1 MEKIR
6 DYILTIENA
15 MPYNQLEVL
24 KEVCE
29 SNHLGNEPGVV
40 GIDRRLDPT
49 IRKTRVRYLFNAG
62 EDCKSMTMAYWANY
76 LMKLFTHYKKQY
88 CNAYK
93 INYSDIN
100 VSELQLLTYGKG
112 SFYKTH
118 VDHFRN
124 SPRTLSFIFLV
135 NDNYEGGELYFKLIN
150 ETIKIP
156 VKQGSL
162 VIWPSGFQYPH
173 GVLPVT
179 KGERYA
185 VVSWAL

>member
-15 MPYNQLEVL
+15 MPYNQLDVL
-24 KEVCE
+24 KKVCE

-40 GIDRRLDPT
+40 GLNRTYDPN

-62 EDCKSMTMAYWANY
+62 EDCKSMTMAYWTNY
-76 LMKLFTHYKKQY
+76 LIKLFTHYKRQY

-93 INYSDIN
+93 INYSDMN
-100 VSELQLLTYGKG
+100 VAEMQLLTYSKG
-112 SFYKTH
+112 NFYKTH

-124 SPRTLSFIFLV
+124 SPRILSFVFLI
-135 NDNYEGGELYFKLIN
+135 NDNYEGGELYFELVN
-150 ETIKIP
+150 EIIKIP
-156 VKQGSL
+156 AKQGSL
-162 VIWPSGFQYPH
+162 IIWPSGFQYPH

-179 KGERYA
+179 KGERYS